1 MSKILYFNEISKII
15 LEKLPKNANN
25 CVITDSGMDS
35 YDTIYSTKGGEIF
48 VFNQK
53 TKEKRLLEELDENTL
68 YEIFVYLDANKQILA
83 IRENL
88 VELSLDDTSW
98 VKEPMEIKNG
108 DEVIGMVG
116 VARMEKIDD
125 KELLSVVYISPD
137 GTFSNL
143 TMFGN
148 DNADEIELAMS
159 DLRKISEFLHNLS
172 YSIKETI

>member
-1 MSKILYFNEISKII
+1 MSKEVYFNGISSII

-25 CVITDSGMDS
+25 CVITDIGVDS
-35 YDTIYSTKGGEIF
+35 YDTIYSTKSGEIY
-48 VFNQK
+48 VFSQK
-53 TKEKRLLEELDENTL
+53 TKEKRLLNELDENTL

-88 VELSLDDTSW
+88 IELSLEDTSW

-116 VARMEKIDD
+116 VARIEKMDD

-148 DNADEIELAMS
+148 DNADEVELAKN
-159 DLRKISEFLHNLS
+159 DLLAIGAFLSTQAFNLIKIE
-172 YSIKETI
+172 